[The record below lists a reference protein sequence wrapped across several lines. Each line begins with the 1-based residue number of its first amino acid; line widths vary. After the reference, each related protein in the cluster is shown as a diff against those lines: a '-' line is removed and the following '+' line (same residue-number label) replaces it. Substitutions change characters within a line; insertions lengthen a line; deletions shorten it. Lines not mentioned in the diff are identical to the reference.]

1 MQLSYDLDV
10 PIGVEGQEIEDVV
23 AEKTTGIAE
32 AGIIIV
38 GKLCISDTTTGRS
51 NRSARAPASS
61 GDVTGPAVMG
71 LSMWDPTYPEPPY
84 AQYKTFPIMRK
95 GRILLACETVIGK
108 FVKPFVRFAS
118 GAGGTILGSIRAD
131 ADSATAVAAPYL
143 TVITPATAAGG
154 LVVVEINL

>member
-1 MQLSYDLDV
+1 MQTQYDLDV

-32 AGIIIV
+32 GGIIVV
-38 GKLCISDTTTGRS
+38 GKLCISDTTAGRS
-51 NRSARAPASS
+51 NRSARAPTAT

-71 LSMWDPTYPEPPY
+71 ISMWDPTYPEPPY

-108 FVKPFVRFAS
+108 YVKPFVRFAA
-118 GAGGTILGSIRAD
+118 GAGGTVLGSIRND
-131 ADSATAVAAPYL
+131 ADSASAVAAPYL
-143 TVITPATAAGG
+143 TIITPTTTVGG